1 MTDYFGDAGYWI
13 ALIDSDDEL
22 HEPATRYERIL
33 AAENART
40 IPALYPSFPR
50 RRESRGRSCPT
61 RPIPNPSSAPLRLC
75 VKIPSIPSIP
85 SIPFI
90 HENKKPLTPTA

>member
-40 IPALYPSFPR
+40 IPASTR
-50 RRESRGRSCPT
+50 HSRPL
-61 RPIPNPSSAPLRLC
+61 PVIPA
-75 VKIPSIPSIP
+75 
-85 SIPFI
+85 
-90 HENKKPLTPTA
+90 